1 MADRDNPLR
10 PRFPHVRRYP
20 PHPPAQDSARQNV
33 TLQIVSVV
41 MFTFIGYLTIGIPL
55 AVLPGYVH
63 DDLGYGS
70 VLAGLVISL
79 QYLATLLA
87 RPYAGR
93 VIDGLGPKRAVLYG
107 MAGSAASGLFMLL
120 SVAIQGWP
128 ALSLAS
134 LLVGRLVLGAA
145 ESLVGSAAIGWGI
158 GRVGAP
164 HRQGDF
170 LERHRQLRRHRPRG
184 AARCCWCS
192 GWGCGAWARPSSCS
206 GRSASPWPGRSCR
219 RRWCTA
225 SDCRSTMCSAGS
237 PARYGPGAG
246 AIGFGTI
253 ATFITLY
260 YASRGWANAVLCLSA
275 FGGCFIGARLLFANS
290 INRLGGFRVAIICL
304 GVESLG
310 LLLLWSAPN
319 PWVGLAGAALTGFG
333 FSLVFPAF
341 GVEAVNLV
349 PASNRGAA
357 LGAYS
362 LFVDLSLGITGPLV
376 GFVANLFGF
385 RSMFLFACLAS
396 LGGLALA
403 VALHRRSRPGWGVHR
418 PRRRYAFCSPSKALR
433 PRAACRA
440 SAAC

>member
-1 MADRDNPLR
+1 MSVDIR
-10 PRFPHVRRYP
+10 PT
-20 PHPPAQDSARQNV
+20 PPAQDSARQNV

-164 HRQGDF
+164 HTAKVISWNGIASYGAIALGAPLGVLLVQWLG
-170 LERHRQLRRHRPRG
+170 LWSMGARG
-184 AARCCWCS
+184 ARLRPGLAEVAGAAGARRATAVPPC
-192 GWGCGAWARPSSCS
+192 ARP
-206 GRSASPWPGRSCR
+206 GH
-219 RRWCTA
+219 
-225 SDCRSTMCSAGS
+225 

-246 AIGFGTI
+246 GDRLRHHRHLHHPLLRQPWLGQRSA
-253 ATFITLY
+253 LPE
-260 YASRGWANAVLCLSA
+260 CLR
-275 FGGCFIGARLLFANS
+275 RL
-290 INRLGGFRVAIICL
+290 
-304 GVESLG
+304 
-310 LLLLWSAPN
+310 
-319 PWVGLAGAALTGFG
+319 
-333 FSLVFPAF
+333 
-341 GVEAVNLV
+341 
-349 PASNRGAA
+349 
-357 LGAYS
+357 
-362 LFVDLSLGITGPLV
+362 
-376 GFVANLFGF
+376 
-385 RSMFLFACLAS
+385 
-396 LGGLALA
+396 
-403 VALHRRSRPGWGVHR
+403 LHRRPAVVRQ
-418 PRRRYAFCSPSKALR
+418 
-433 PRAACRA
+433 
-440 SAAC
+440 

>member
-1 MADRDNPLR
+1 MSVDIR
-10 PRFPHVRRYP
+10 PT
-20 PHPPAQDSARQNV
+20 PPAQDSARQNV

-145 ESLVGSAAIGWGI
+145 ESLVGSAAIGWAI

-164 HRQGDF
+164 HTAKVISWNGIASYGAIALGAPLGVLLVHWLGLWSMGASIVLLGALGF
-170 LERHRQLRRHRPRG
+170 ALAWPKLPAPLVHGERLPFHHVL
-184 AARCCWCS
+184 
-192 GWGCGAWARPSSCS
+192 
-206 GRSASPWPGRSCR
+206 GRVTPHGMGLAL
-219 RRWCTA
+219 
-225 SDCRSTMCSAGS
+225 
-237 PARYGPGAG
+237 G

-290 INRLGGFRVAIICL
+290 INRLGGFRVAIICSRRKPRPA
-304 GVESLG
+304 VAVERAESLG
-310 LLLLWSAPN
+310 RPGRRGPHRLRLLPGVPGVRRGSGEP
-319 PWVGLAGAALTGFG
+319 GTGFQ
-333 FSLVFPAF
+333 PW
-341 GVEAVNLV
+341 
-349 PASNRGAA
+349 RGAGRLLA
-357 LGAYS
+357 VRRPVAGHHRA
-362 LFVDLSLGITGPLV
+362 LV

-403 VALHRRSRPGWGVHR
+403 VALHRRSRRPG
-418 PRRRYAFCSPSKALR
+418 
-433 PRAACRA
+433 
-440 SAAC
+440 

>member
-1 MADRDNPLR
+1 MSVDIR
-10 PRFPHVRRYP
+10 PT
-20 PHPPAQDSARQNV
+20 PPAQDSARQNV

-164 HRQGDF
+164 HTAKVISWNGIASYGAIALGAPLGVLLVQW
-170 LERHRQLRRHRPRG
+170 LRPGLAEVAG
-184 AARCCWCS
+184 AA
-192 GWGCGAWARPSSCS
+192 GARRATAVPPCARP
-206 GRSASPWPGRSCR
+206 GH
-219 RRWCTA
+219 
-225 SDCRSTMCSAGS
+225 
-237 PARYGPGAG
+237 PARHGPGAG
-246 AIGFGTI
+246 GDRLRYHRHLHHPLLRQPWLGQ
-253 ATFITLY
+253 
-260 YASRGWANAVLCLSA
+260 RSA
-275 FGGCFIGARLLFANS
+275 LPERLR
-290 INRLGGFRVAIICL
+290 RL
-304 GVESLG
+304 
-310 LLLLWSAPN
+310 
-319 PWVGLAGAALTGFG
+319 
-333 FSLVFPAF
+333 
-341 GVEAVNLV
+341 
-349 PASNRGAA
+349 
-357 LGAYS
+357 
-362 LFVDLSLGITGPLV
+362 
-376 GFVANLFGF
+376 
-385 RSMFLFACLAS
+385 
-396 LGGLALA
+396 
-403 VALHRRSRPGWGVHR
+403 LHRRPAVVRQ
-418 PRRRYAFCSPSKALR
+418 
-433 PRAACRA
+433 
-440 SAAC
+440 

>member
-1 MADRDNPLR
+1 
-10 PRFPHVRRYP
+10 
-20 PHPPAQDSARQNV
+20 
-33 TLQIVSVV
+33 
-41 MFTFIGYLTIGIPL
+41 
-55 AVLPGYVH
+55 
-63 DDLGYGS
+63 
-70 VLAGLVISL
+70 
-79 QYLATLLA
+79 
-87 RPYAGR
+87 
-93 VIDGLGPKRAVLYG
+93 
-107 MAGSAASGLFMLL
+107 MLL

-164 HRQGDF
+164 HTAKVISWNGIASYGAIA
-170 LERHRQLRRHRPRG
+170 LGAPLG
-184 AARCCWCS
+184 AA
-192 GWGCGAWARPSSCS
+192 GALAGELSMSAS
-206 GRSASPWPGRSCR
+206 IVLLGHSASPWPGRSCR

-403 VALHRRSRPGWGVHR
+403 VALHRRSRR
-418 PRRRYAFCSPSKALR
+418 PV
-433 PRAACRA
+433 
-440 SAAC
+440 

>member
-1 MADRDNPLR
+1 MQWLGLWSMGASIVLLGALGFALAWPKLPAPLVHGER
-10 PRFPHVRRYP
+10 LPFHHV
-20 PHPPAQDSARQNV
+20 
-33 TLQIVSVV
+33 L
-41 MFTFIGYLTIGIPL
+41 
-55 AVLPGYVH
+55 
-63 DDLGYGS
+63 
-70 VLAGLVISL
+70 
-79 QYLATLLA
+79 
-87 RPYAGR
+87 GR
-93 VIDGLGPKRAVLYG
+93 VTPHGMGL
-107 MAGSAASGLFMLL
+107 
-120 SVAIQGWP
+120 
-128 ALSLAS
+128 AL
-134 LLVGRLVLGAA
+134 
-145 ESLVGSAAIGWGI
+145 
-158 GRVGAP
+158 
-164 HRQGDF
+164 
-170 LERHRQLRRHRPRG
+170 
-184 AARCCWCS
+184 
-192 GWGCGAWARPSSCS
+192 
-206 GRSASPWPGRSCR
+206 
-219 RRWCTA
+219 
-225 SDCRSTMCSAGS
+225 
-237 PARYGPGAG
+237 G

-290 INRLGGFRVAIICL
+290 INRLGGRVAIICL

-403 VALHRRSRPGWGVHR
+403 VALHRRSRRPG
-418 PRRRYAFCSPSKALR
+418 
-433 PRAACRA
+433 
-440 SAAC
+440 

>member
-1 MADRDNPLR
+1 MSIDIR
-10 PRFPHVRRYP
+10 PT
-20 PHPPAQDSARQNV
+20 PPAQDSARQNV

-164 HRQGDF
+164 HTAKVISWNGIASYGAIALGAPLGAAGAVAGAVEHGRV
-170 LERHRQLRRHRPRG
+170 HRPARGTRLRPSLAEVAG
-184 AARCCWCS
+184 AA
-192 GWGCGAWARPSSCS
+192 GARRATAVPPCARP
-206 GRSASPWPGRSCR
+206 GH
-219 RRWCTA
+219 
-225 SDCRSTMCSAGS
+225 

-319 PWVGLAGAALTGFG
+319 PWAGLAGAALTGFG

-396 LGGLALA
+396 LSGLALA
-403 VALHRRSRPGWGVHR
+403 IALHRRSRRPG
-418 PRRRYAFCSPSKALR
+418 
-433 PRAACRA
+433 
-440 SAAC
+440 